1 MDMVKEPMHGTH
13 AFPVASYSYD
23 YHTGNDFYF
32 YPHYHDELEFFY
44 VNNGDAILW
53 VNTIPHPM
61 HVGDFV
67 VIPSSAIHSCS
78 PLSASFCGIH
88 VLLCSPNFLC
98 SPNSDIISE
107 YMGLLTRPDASTLF
121 VSSTSPAAHRVSCIF
136 QEIISMYAIHPPAYE
151 LLVKS
156 QLLELLYLAFTSA
169 DRTAPQQAVDPAMSM
184 IKKSLDY
191 ILAHLNE
198 VITLTDL
205 AEQCSLSPCQY
216 GRLFKRVMGCT
227 PITYVLEKRIR
238 YAMQLL
244 TDTDMKISDIAV
256 KSGFNNFSYFN
267 RCFRQYQGFTPSEY
281 RQSIDSLKRGLSG

>member
-1 MDMVKEPMHGTH
+1 MDLVKEPMHGTH
-13 AFPVASYSYD
+13 AFPVAQYSFNYR
-23 YHTGNDFYF
+23 TGNDFFF

-44 VNNGDAILW
+44 VNDGDAILW

-61 HVGDFV
+61 HAGDFV

-78 PLSASFCGIH
+78 PLNASFCGTH
-88 VLLCSPNFLC
+88 VILCSSSFLC
-98 SPNSDIISE
+98 SQNGEIISD
-107 YMGLLTRPDASTLF
+107 YLGLLTLPDASPLY
-121 VSSTSPAAHRVSCIF
+121 VSSTSAAAHRASSIF
-136 QEIISMYAIHPPAYE
+136 QEIINMFASHPPVYE

-156 QLLELLYLAFTSA
+156 QLLELLYLSITAA
-169 DRTAPQQAVDPAMSM
+169 DRTSPQQAVDPAMSM

-191 ILAHLNE
+191 IQAHLNE
-198 VITLTDL
+198 TITLTNL

-244 TDTDMKISDIAV
+244 TETDMTISAIAV

-281 RQSIDSLKRGLSG
+281 RQSIDSLK